1 MANKRYI
8 DKKVLRVVAT
18 KFQQGRSYAIIQGH
32 LAASM
37 GIKMVKE
44 GDKKF
49 NQAIEKVLSAAI
61 AGAYSTKE
69 ATYAT
74 L

>member
-1 MANKRYI
+1 
-8 DKKVLRVVAT
+8 
-18 KFQQGRSYAIIQGH
+18 
-32 LAASM
+32 M

-74 L
+74 LQYASGAIDFAVKKFAMQVALHVAK